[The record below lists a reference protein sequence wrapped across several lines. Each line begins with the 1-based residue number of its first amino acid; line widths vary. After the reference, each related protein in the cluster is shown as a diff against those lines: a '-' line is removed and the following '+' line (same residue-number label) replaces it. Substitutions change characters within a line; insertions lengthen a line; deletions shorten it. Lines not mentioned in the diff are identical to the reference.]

1 MRNYVVPY
9 KLVNTT
15 AVSFR
20 PSGQLHAGAG
30 IQENSNRIWI
40 PAFAGMTK
48 ARHFGATQFPGQHSS
63 SSVIACLRLGL
74 LLLFI
79 WSLAGTPAQAQQNGK
94 IWKIG
99 VLVSG
104 TKASNAARDD
114 ALRHG
119 LRNLGYEEQKNIVLE
134 YRYAEGKTDRLAE
147 LARELVEQKP
157 DVIVVGGT
165 GVAVA
170 AKNATNTIPIVVAGA
185 GDLVEAGLVKSFMYP
200 GGNVTGVSRM
210 SPDYFGARLKL
221 IKEVVPKTVQ
231 IAALSN
237 PNNPGHP
244 RGIKDAELG
253 ARSLG
258 MTFRTVNA
266 RSPEELDNAIA
277 SAAKSGA
284 NALYVMTD
292 AMFNSNISRLA
303 KASIK
308 HRLAAVYDRLDFVEA
323 GGLLSY
329 GVNLADLNRLAA
341 EYVQQIFKGK
351 KPADLTLVEPTKFDL
366 GVNLQT
372 AQQIGVTVPPEVVNR
387 AVKVIK

>member
-1 MRNYVVPY
+1 MHKTP
-9 KLVNTT
+9 
-15 AVSFR
+15 
-20 PSGQLHAGAG
+20 PSLFLNACSDIWLSKACTEASAG
-30 IQENSNRIWI
+30 IFRKFLPTIQNPKSKIQN
-40 PAFAGMTK
+40 
-48 ARHFGATQFPGQHSS
+48 
-63 SSVIACLRLGL
+63 LRRVGL
-74 LLLFI
+74 LVLLI
-79 WSLAGTPAQAQQNGK
+79 WSLGGGLVQAQQGGK
-94 IWKIG
+94 VWKIG
-99 VLVSG
+99 LLVSS
-104 TKASNAARDD
+104 TKALNATRDES
-114 ALRHG
+114 LRQG
-119 LRNLGYEEQKNIVLE
+119 LRDMGYEENKNIVLE
-134 YRYAEGKTDRLAE
+134 YRYAEGKPDRMAQ

-170 AKNATNTIPIVVAGA
+170 AKNATSTIPIVVAGA

-210 SPDYFGARLKL
+210 SPDYFGTRLKL
-221 IKEVVPKTVQ
+221 IKEIIPTTARVSALTNPK
-231 IAALSN
+231 
-237 PNNPGHP
+237 NPGHA

-253 ARSLG
+253 AQSLG
-258 MTFRTVNA
+258 MTFQTVSA
-266 RSPEELDNAIA
+266 RAPEELDSAIG
-277 SAAKSGA
+277 SAGKAGA

-303 KASIK
+303 NASIK

-341 EYVQQIFKGK
+341 EYVHQIIKGK

-366 GVNLQT
+366 GVNLKT
-372 AQQIGVTVPPEVVNR
+372 AQQIGITIPQQVLNR